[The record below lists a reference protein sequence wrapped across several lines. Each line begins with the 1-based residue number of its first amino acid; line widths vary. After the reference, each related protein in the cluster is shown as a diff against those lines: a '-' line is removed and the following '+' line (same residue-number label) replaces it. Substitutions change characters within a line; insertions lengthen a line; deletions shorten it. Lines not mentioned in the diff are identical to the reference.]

1 MLPKDFHSIY
11 SGQISVSQ
19 LKMLKS
25 MLIRLE
31 ENENKINSSV
41 LRRRQD
47 EDGNKIQLF
56 TFCSWYFSLGT
67 FQVK

>member
-1 MLPKDFHSIY
+1 MLPKDFHNIY

-31 ENENKINSSV
+31 ENENKINSRV

-47 EDGNKIQLF
+47 EDGNEVQLF
-56 TFCSWYFSLGT
+56 TFCTWHFSLAR
-67 FQVK
+67 FQVE